1 MQSAPL
7 KNVLYLACVAAV
19 LMVTV
24 AMGTATWLGYRWFT
38 DTHLPT
44 TDADGEV
51 RAKVVRATL
60 FARSDLRV
68 GRLSGVI
75 QGVGRASRWW
85 GWLNSSQV
93 VLAPFT
99 VDYFVPLGR
108 LRATDITMDRQGR
121 HFVVHAPAIYT
132 DQPNID
138 LARTSLNRV
147 GGVFVTRGAYAEMAG
162 KTAASAQQ
170 AATEKAQSAGNMA
183 ANREFARQALKRL
196 FSGALQA
203 AHVDATVDVVFPGD
217 PVSTDQ
223 HWDVSRSIDDVLH
236 NRY

>member
-1 MQSAPL
+1 MEGGVL
-7 KNVLYLACVAAV
+7 KTVLYAAGIAAM
-19 LMVTV
+19 LMLTV
-24 AMGTATWLGYRWFT
+24 ALGTGTWLGYRWFT

-44 TDADGEV
+44 VDADGDI
-51 RAKVVRATL
+51 RARVVRATL

-68 GRLSGVI
+68 GRLSGVV
-75 QGVGRASRWW
+75 QGVGRASRFW

-99 VDYFVPLGR
+99 VDYYVPLAR
-108 LRATDITMDRQGR
+108 LRPADIAMDRSGR
-121 HFVVHAPAIYT
+121 HFIVHAPDVYT

-162 KTAASAQQ
+162 RTAASAQQ
-170 AATEKAQSAGNMA
+170 SATEKAQSAANMA

-196 FSGALQA
+196 FAGALA
-203 AHVDATVDVVFPGD
+203 AAQVDATVDVVFAGD
-217 PVSTDQ
+217 PVPSNE